1 MAALALMLTLSACGG
16 PQERKA
22 QYRSK
27 AQDYIQAGNFPKA
40 RVALRNVLKID
51 PKDADAYFL
60 VAQVEEKEKNWRNA
74 VANYQQVID
83 IVPDHKEALIILAK
97 YYLEAK
103 LVDEVGRAA
112 DKVLAKHP
120 QDPQAQAL
128 KIALLAQQDKMDQA
142 RVRAEEL
149 SKRYPTEPDVA
160 ILLATLYGHMRRSQD
175 ARSDVASCASGTSAS
190 SGSLAQSE
198 NHPRRSPRRQRPR
211 NRCYARSFRKNPRYM
226 TIG

>member
-1 MAALALMLTLSACGG
+1 MTTTVIFILQTVRHAGLSVLIVSLMACGG

-22 QYRSK
+22 QYRAK
-27 AQDYIQAGNFPKA
+27 AQEYIQAGNFPKA

-83 IVPDHKEALIILAK
+83 IVPDHKEALIVLAK

-103 LVDEVGRAA
+103 LGEEVGRTA
-112 DKVLAKHP
+112 DKVLEKHP

-128 KIALLAQQDKMDQA
+128 KIALLAQQDRMDQA
-142 RVRAEEL
+142 TARAEAL
-149 SKRYPTEPDVA
+149 SKKHPTPLID
-160 ILLATLYGHMRRSQD
+160 RS
-175 ARSDVASCASGTSAS
+175 
-190 SGSLAQSE
+190 
-198 NHPRRSPRRQRPR
+198 
-211 NRCYARSFRKNPRYM
+211 
-226 TIG
+226 

>member
-1 MAALALMLTLSACGG
+1 VEARRNGRRNIAA
-16 PQERKA
+16 
-22 QYRSK
+22 K

-74 VANYQQVID
+74 VANYQQVVE
-83 IVPDHKEALIILAK
+83 IVPDHKEALIVLAK

-103 LVDEVGRAA
+103 LADEVGRAA

-128 KIALLAQQDKMDQA
+128 KIALLAQQGQVNQA
-142 RVRAEEL
+142 MVRAEEL
-149 SKRYPTEPDVA
+149 SKQHTRPSRMSRFSWPRCMARCIAVKKPE
-160 ILLATLYGHMRRSQD
+160 RRCNV
-175 ARSDVASCASGTSAS
+175 RFRHIRITWISC
-190 SGSLAQSE
+190 
-198 NHPRRSPRRQRPR
+198 
-211 NRCYARSFRKNPRYM
+211 
-226 TIG
+226 TI